1 MESSKNILDLSIEEL
16 VLIFSRIENIVDQN
30 NLALAHP
37 KLREAFVYYHRDI
50 FKKICLQNARTV
62 SCRNKLQWI
71 GQSITKI
78 YDGGYCM
85 TGKGLALAQEF
96 CSNLRSINICITSEN
111 IAAAQLYLPKMQKL
125 EEIQLRGP
133 CFIATLLE
141 CLHKLPNL
149 QHLCLWDFNFNV
161 KESRLKKYLY
171 YLSNNST
178 SYRKTTE

>member
-1 MESSKNILDLSIEEL
+1 MSSRMESNTNILDLSIEEL
-16 VLIFSRIENIVDQN
+16 ELIFTQIKNIVDQN
-30 NLALAHP
+30 NLGLAHP

-50 FKKICLQNARTV
+50 FKKICLQTARTV

-96 CSNLRSINICITSEN
+96 CPNLKSINICITSEN

-133 CFIATLLE
+133 CFIAKLLE
-141 CLHKLPNL
+141 CLQKLPHL
-149 QHLCLWDFNFNV
+149 QRLCLWDFNFNGT
-161 KESRLKKYLY
+161 ESRLKEDL
-171 YLSNNST
+171 
-178 SYRKTTE
+178 